1 MVPLAPLAVGN
12 NTQAQIDAM
21 HAALQEQSATLRRTQ
36 DLQEQQSLA
45 NAQIMTSI
53 SFLAD
58 TFIQSDP
65 KEDQEE
71 HKGIHMEGLDLEGL
85 D

>member
-12 NTQAQIDAM
+12 NQQAQIDAM
-21 HAALQEQSATLRRTQ
+21 HATLQEQSATLRRTQ

-53 SFLAD
+53 SFLTD
-58 TFIQSDP
+58 TFKTHVEIQSDP
-65 KEDQEE
+65 EEDQEE
-71 HKGIHMEGLDLEGL
+71 HNGFAMDKAD
-85 D
+85 